1 MPALVHNTF
10 RVSNAKQFKESFE
23 EKTEHGVGGYIRSED
38 MTPGPS
44 DAAEATSTVTAAPSL
59 TNLNAI
65 PHYALDDQMYL
76 FIGRVSP
83 WNPNDTVDG
92 TVDPNINEN
101 NPPFPVD
108 SIKDAHFNHW
118 DDMIAAKKVNA
129 GEVSHVIKRER
140 TIEIQAGLRGWTTG
154 TRYDGYDDR
163 SAFLFYDDQL
173 IHTVNSKFRIY
184 KCIKQGIGKFRR
196 VQNFNGVSGNTVYV
210 WDHKSYQE
218 PLNQVTAGGISQDY
232 MILGDDN
239 NDGYQWKYFYTI
251 DAGEA
256 LKFVTTSY
264 IPVQR
269 VRKESGVITN
279 NFSDQYSI

>member
-154 TRYDGYDDR
+154 TRYDMEK
-163 SAFLFYDDQL
+163 SL
-173 IHTVNSKFRIY
+173 
-184 KCIKQGIGKFRR
+184 RR
-196 VQNFNGVSGNTVYV
+196 T
-210 WDHKSYQE
+210 
-218 PLNQVTAGGISQDY
+218 
-232 MILGDDN
+232 
-239 NDGYQWKYFYTI
+239 
-251 DAGEA
+251 
-256 LKFVTTSY
+256 
-264 IPVQR
+264 
-269 VRKESGVITN
+269 
-279 NFSDQYSI
+279 